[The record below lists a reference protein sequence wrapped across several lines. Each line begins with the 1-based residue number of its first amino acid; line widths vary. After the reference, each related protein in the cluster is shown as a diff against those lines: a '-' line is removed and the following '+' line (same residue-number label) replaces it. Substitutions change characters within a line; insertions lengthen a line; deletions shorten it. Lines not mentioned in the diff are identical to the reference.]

1 MSSHNETKSVG
12 KSGGNVGLGVL
23 VGALIVIVAGLAAY
37 IFTGGDIPAVGDEP
51 EIQIDLPDGN

>member
-1 MSSHNETKSVG
+1 MSSHNET

-51 EIQIDLPDGN
+51 EIQIDLPD